1 MIYEVHPPNQ
11 MKMKPLQYLK
21 TRVTHSMKT
30 ISLKEAH
37 EILERFTTAVV
48 IDDSVL
54 VYPRLSELKDS
65 EDNEFLYLSWEDEG
79 LEYSL
84 TFSEGKNQSVKVS
97 GSSMFLH
104 DDDAETDA
112 DQTQLTILA
121 ATPIQLLRIRLC
133 RFNNLGSHPL
143 DLKTFRAS

>member
-1 MIYEVHPPNQ
+1 
-11 MKMKPLQYLK
+11 
-21 TRVTHSMKT
+21 MKT
-30 ISLKEAH
+30 ISLKEAY

-84 TFSEGKNQSVKVS
+84 KFSEGKNQSVKVS
-97 GSSMFLH
+97 GSSMFLN

-112 DQTQLTILA
+112 DQTELTILDT
-121 ATPIQLLRIRLC
+121 TPIEHLVTALSYS
-133 RFNNLGSHPL
+133 NPS
-143 DLKTFRAS
+143 ASSVLSVVKPSSITLS

>member
-1 MIYEVHPPNQ
+1 
-11 MKMKPLQYLK
+11 
-21 TRVTHSMKT
+21 MKT

-84 TFSEGKNQSVKVS
+84 KFSEGKNQSVKVS
-97 GSSMFLH
+97 GSSMFLN

-112 DQTQLTILA
+112 DHTQLTILDT
-121 ATPIQLLRIRLC
+121 TPIEHLVTALSYSNPSVSSVLSVVKPSSITL
-133 RFNNLGSHPL
+133 S
-143 DLKTFRAS
+143 

>member
-1 MIYEVHPPNQ
+1 
-11 MKMKPLQYLK
+11 
-21 TRVTHSMKT
+21 MKT
-30 ISLKEAH
+30 ISLKEAY

-84 TFSEGKNQSVKVS
+84 KFSEGKNQSVKVS
-97 GSSMFLH
+97 GSSMFLN

-112 DQTQLTILA
+112 DHTQLTILD
-121 ATPIQLLRIRLC
+121 ATPIEYLMLNSTSVSSVSSVVNPI
-133 RFNNLGSHPL
+133 
-143 DLKTFRAS
+143 

>member
-1 MIYEVHPPNQ
+1 MIYEFHPPNQ
-11 MKMKPLQYLK
+11 KPAPYTTK
-21 TRVTHSMKT
+21 MKT
-30 ISLKEAH
+30 ISLKGAY
-37 EILERFTTAVV
+37 EILERYTTAVV

-84 TFSEGKNQSVKVS
+84 KFSEGKNQSVKVS
-97 GSSMFLH
+97 GSSMFLN

-112 DQTQLTILA
+112 DQTQLTILD
-121 ATPIQLLRIRLC
+121 ATPIEYLMLPI
-133 RFNNLGSHPL
+133 
-143 DLKTFRAS
+143 